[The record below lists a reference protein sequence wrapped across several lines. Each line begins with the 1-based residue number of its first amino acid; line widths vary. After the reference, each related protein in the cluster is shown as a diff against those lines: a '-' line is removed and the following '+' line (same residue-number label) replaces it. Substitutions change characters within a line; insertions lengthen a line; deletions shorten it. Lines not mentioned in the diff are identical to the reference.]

1 MKDTKELDETVKCYL
16 TETRTLIDEL
26 KNHPKNYRANLKFIS
41 MTKDNSRILGYMPVY
56 NLYKAV
62 EDIYKALCDDKIVFS
77 ENLELLLNL
86 TADKIEECCRLLE
99 NKDPEFNE
107 LDVRQYMLYC
117 DKAVAGE
124 IFDPNHLIKHTDTD
138 KWLQHKLKAAR
149 ANRRRAQKKPEE
161 ILKISSEKLSGIVNF
176 QEEMIARTYIINN
189 QVAMLKAAIAD
200 KNMHDINEAYKLL
213 ANDTQNLQNS
223 LLISHENIMALIQD
237 DSFLKNHQEYQG
249 FFVTANGAKYL
260 IPSLYIHDVICESPL
275 NYETVQNQKI
285 VKYVVE
291 NESGQEEDAE
301 EEDIPVYYLSS
312 LFPGQKAKNLNIL
325 DTILIV
331 DYQSQKIGIIVDSV
345 QKFVSVIKKNL
356 PSSFEKFTPVEG
368 VAFDE
373 KYDMIPI
380 LHIPDIMKMFR
391 SLRGYD
397 VKKFEAMTKKHIN
410 KVLIVEDSETT
421 RQIERTILLTNNFLV
436 EEAADGIE
444 AMEKIKQKQFD
455 LILCDDEM
463 PRMNGDILLD
473 NIRRMDNYKKVPVVA
488 MADRPLAKADA
499 FVSKSDFSRDYLIQ
513 TLKRSLDNE

>member
-1 MKDTKELDETVKCYL
+1 MKELDDTIKSYL
-16 TETRTLIDEL
+16 NETRYLVEL
-26 KNHPKNYRANLKFIS
+26 LKEHPKNYSGNLRFMS
-41 MTKDNSRILGYMPVY
+41 MTKDNSRILGYMPVFY
-56 NLYKAV
+56 LYKAV
-62 EDIYKALCDDKIVFS
+62 EDIYKALCDDKIVYS
-77 ENLELLLNL
+77 ENLVLLLNL
-86 TADKIEECCRLLE
+86 IADKINECCNLIE
-99 NKDPEFNE
+99 TQSPEYEE
-107 LDVRQYMLYC
+107 LDVRPYLLYC

-124 IFDPNHLIKHTDTD
+124 IFDPNHLIRHTETD

-149 ANRRRAQKKPEE
+149 AHSKTIQKKPEE
-161 ILKISSEKLSGIVNF
+161 ILKIPSEKISDIINL

-189 QVAMLKAAIAD
+189 QVAMLKTAIGD
-200 KNMHDINEAYKLL
+200 KDMHAINEAYKLL

-223 LLISHENIMALIQD
+223 LLIAHENLMGLIQD

-249 FFVTANGAKYL
+249 FFVTANSAKYL
-260 IPSLYIHDVICESPL
+260 IPSIYIHDVICESPL

-291 NESGQEEDAE
+291 SETGREEDAE
-301 EEDIPVYYLSS
+301 EEAIPVYYLSS
-312 LFPGQKAKNLNIL
+312 LFPGQKAKNMNIL

-331 DYQSQKIGIIVDSV
+331 DYQSQRIGIIVDSV

-397 VKKFEAMTKKHIN
+397 VKKFEAITKKHIN
-410 KVLIVEDSETT
+410 KILIVDDSETT

-436 EEAADGIE
+436 EEAEDGIA
-444 AMEKIKQKQFD
+444 AMERIKQKQFD

-473 NIRRMDNYKKVPVVA
+473 NIRRMDNYKTVPVVA

-499 FVSKSDFSRDYLIQ
+499 FVSKSDFSRDFLIQ
-513 TLKRSLDNE
+513 TLNRMLDNE